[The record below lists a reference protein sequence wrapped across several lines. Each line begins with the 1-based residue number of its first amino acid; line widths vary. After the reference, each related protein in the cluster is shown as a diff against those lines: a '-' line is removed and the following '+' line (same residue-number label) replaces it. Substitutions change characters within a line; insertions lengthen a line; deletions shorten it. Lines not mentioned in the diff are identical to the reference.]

1 MEGKSKIL
9 PGLKDQ
15 LEQAHVKRRKLAD
28 AEAALRQKDIAV
40 QEAQKQVSYL
50 ESERVRLDK
59 EIGET
64 GEKLDL
70 IASHVAAHTEARC
83 PLCDQELTREAL
95 ALIQSKYAQEKEEKT
110 DAVIVNGENLSH
122 KRAEFEALSRE
133 KVEME
138 SGLNQEKTRL
148 QSQEDLLKSK
158 IKEIEENNLKIAEL
172 RGALNDIEQRL
183 ARREFAA
190 AEQQALGAIENELTA
205 LGYNEAEREAAQK
218 KFKELQNY
226 EREKN
231 SLDEALRL
239 IGREKEAAA
248 KVQQEAQSKREG
260 LAQDNLKKQS
270 LSAELVNLP
279 TARQELAA
287 AEAAAKELSAQ
298 GSRAQE
304 ALGIIKAQLQRLGE
318 LELKKKKRRR
328 SRPFR
333 RRKGAF
339 TATWQ
344 RRSVK
349 RAYRRF

>member
-95 ALIQSKYAQEKEEKT
+95 ALIQSKYAQEKKEKT

-226 EREKN
+226 EREKQPRR
-231 SLDEALRL
+231 SFKVHWPGKRGGGQSAAGGAIEARRP
-239 IGREKEAAA
+239 G
-248 KVQQEAQSKREG
+248 
-260 LAQDNLKKQS
+260 
-270 LSAELVNLP
+270 
-279 TARQELAA
+279 ARQPQKTVAIRRACQPSHSAA
-287 AEAAAKELSAQ
+287 GTGRG
-298 GSRAQE
+298 GSR
-304 ALGIIKAQLQRLGE
+304 
-318 LELKKKKRRR
+318 
-328 SRPFR
+328 S
-333 RRKGAF
+333 
-339 TATWQ
+339 
-344 RRSVK
+344 
-349 RAYRRF
+349 